1 MLSSKS
7 SLSLLLSSKILIR
20 FAVALFLVLPAAAS
34 SGTPWEK
41 SPEQWT
47 EADTYKILRDSPW
60 SPAKVK
66 FESVYT
72 QRHVD
77 TQTGIVSSSPV
88 NVPNTGAVPGIEV
101 SKNKRLP
108 DVPVLW
114 ESAKTVRL
122 AQQRLL
128 QLKALRA
135 NSVAKPEVL
144 HAEAMPDY
152 VLMIEG
158 SDYFRILKDAKEDLH
173 DTVFLEMPDGFS
185 IDLTNVQFFDGS
197 DGREV
202 RVEFHFP
209 REINGQPSIDP
220 ATERVIFHCRAS
232 AKTDRAG
239 EQNTLAFRAE
249 FHPNE
254 MRAHG
259 EPDL

>member
-1 MLSSKS
+1 MPSSKS
-7 SLSLLLSSKILIR
+7 SSRPLFYPKILSRFVFALLLT
-20 FAVALFLVLPAAAS
+20 LPAAAS

-41 SPEQWT
+41 SPEQWS

-88 NVPNTGAVPGIEV
+88 NVPNTGAVPGIEM
-101 SKNKRLP
+101 SKSKRLP

-122 AQQRLL
+122 AQQRLQ
-128 QLKALRA
+128 QLKAIRADSAAKLEPLR
-135 NSVAKPEVL
+135 
-144 HAEAMPDY
+144 AEAMPDY
-152 VLMIEG
+152 ILLIAG
-158 SDYFRILKDAKEDLH
+158 SEYFRILKDAKEDLH

-185 IDLTNVQFFDGS
+185 IDLATVNFFNGS
-197 DGREV
+197 SNEEV

-209 REINGQPSIDP
+209 REIDGQPSIP
-220 ATERVIFHCRAS
+220 PETEKVIFHCRAT
-232 AKTDRAG
+232 AKTERPG
-239 EQNTLAFRAE
+239 EQNAIAFRAE

-254 MRAHG
+254 MKAHG
-259 EPDL
+259 QPDL